1 MKISKSEVFNR
12 TEIFTALMFRT
23 ELWTWITDKSGNRP
37 RPNSVTFNAEPECC
51 LLDDESCEDMVELKP
66 TRRRRAKKP
75 NQTLRDAIKESIR
88 TSETEQ
94 DESKLASD
102 GAKTE
107 NDKKTIKKKCM
118 KKVRRKNWER

>member
-12 TEIFTALMFRT
+12 TEICTALLFRT